1 MAFWDPDRERMDREA
16 IEQLQLERLQS
27 TLNRVYKNVRHF
39 RKTFQEMD
47 FFPEDL
53 RTLSDLTRLPLL
65 TRADLMRNYPYDMF
79 AVPLR
84 EVVRLHTPVLN
95 QDDPVV
101 MGFTQNDLKNWAELM
116 ARSLTAVGLDSDDV
130 VQVAPTFGIMTG
142 AFGVQLGAGRIGASV
157 IPIPGSSFP
166 AHVKIL
172 RDFRTTALVATPTF
186 VSGVLQSLQT
196 LGVDVN
202 TLSLK
207 WAILG
212 SEPWG
217 ESTRTELESALHV
230 TATDIYTLAEVF
242 GPGVAWECPEKD
254 GLHIPEDHFIPEIV
268 DPDSGVP
275 LPPGEEGELVV
286 TTIAKEAFPLIRFR
300 TGDVTRLTYAPC
312 ACGRTH
318 ARIGRVV
325 RRCDDAVVMRG
336 NRIVPDQIARVLA
349 ELVEV
354 VPPFQLLIDRVDGQD
369 RLTVQIEISDN
380 MFFDEMRRQRR
391 FVESLHR
398 NISESLGWEAAVRLV
413 EPGTFDLDRKVWD
426 RRRFA

>member
-101 MGFTQNDLKNWAELM
+101 MGFTQNDLKNWAALM

-186 VSGVLQSLQT
+186 VSGVLQSLQS
-196 LGVDVN
+196 LGIDVN

-217 ESTRTELESALHV
+217 EATRTELEGALHV

-268 DPDSGVP
+268 DPDSGAP

-349 ELVEV
+349 ELVET

-413 EPGTFDLDRKVWD
+413 EPGTFDPDRKARD
-426 RRRFA
+426 RRRFD